1 MLIKQKTQTFYYC
14 KKICLHKV
22 CIFSTFFITIILSIK
37 LFVNRIIY
45 IIVYFFVLL
54 YSFSISLQL
63 EMLEKNHEKI
73 FILLIDKRYLQQ
85 FYCVN

>member
-1 MLIKQKTQTFYYC
+1 MLIKQKTQTFCYC
-14 KKICLHKV
+14 KNTNFHIV

-54 YSFSISLQL
+54 YSFSILLQL
-63 EMLEKNHEKI
+63 EMLKKI
-73 FILLIDKRYLQQ
+73 TKKYL
-85 FYCVN
+85 FC